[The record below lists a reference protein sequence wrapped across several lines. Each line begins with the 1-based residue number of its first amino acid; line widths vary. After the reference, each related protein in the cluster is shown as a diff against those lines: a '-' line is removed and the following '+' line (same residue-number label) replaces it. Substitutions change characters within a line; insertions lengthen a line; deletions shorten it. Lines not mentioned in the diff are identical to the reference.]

1 MYLYGGKSITGMTM
15 DEFILRLEDEFDHLP
30 KGTLKPGTNFREEVE
45 WNSIN
50 ALILIA
56 LVKTEYDVAL
66 TATDLQS
73 FQTVQDIYS
82 FVVSR
87 QTA

>member
-1 MYLYGGKSITGMTM
+1 M

-30 KGTLKPGTNFREEVE
+30 KGTWRPSTNFREEVE

-50 ALILIA
+50 VLILIA
-56 LVKTEYDVAL
+56 LVKTEYDVTL